1 MQALSGVPESL
12 VMIDMPDQLSE
23 GTFTTLYLYIGLQNG
38 VLLRTV
44 LDQTSGQ
51 LSDTRTQF

>member
-1 MQALSGVPESL
+1 MQALYGVPESL